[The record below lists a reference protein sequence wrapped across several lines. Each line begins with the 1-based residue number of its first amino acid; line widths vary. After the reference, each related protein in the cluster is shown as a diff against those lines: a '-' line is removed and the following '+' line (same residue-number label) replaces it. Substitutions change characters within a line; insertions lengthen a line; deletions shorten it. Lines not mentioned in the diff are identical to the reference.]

1 MANTNL
7 RNFGIAEG
15 RLTSD
20 VKVMENSDGSASV
33 RFTVAV
39 DDNYKKNGTKST
51 QFVPFRAFVKDKNA
65 LGPYAYMHKGDL
77 IGVGYE
83 VRNNNYVAK
92 DGTPVYGIDLFVTSI
107 DLKKTKKTVDAQ
119 AETPAA
125 ETPTTEA
132 PADADADAAEI

>member
-1 MANTNL
+1 MNM
-7 RNFGIAEG
+7 RNFGICEG

-20 VKVMENSDGSASV
+20 VRLMPNADGSASA

-39 DDNYKKNGTKST
+39 DDNYRKNGSKST
-51 QFVPFRAFVKDKNA
+51 QFVPFRAFLKDKDT

-107 DLKKTKKTVDAQ
+107 DLKKTRRVDTQADAPT
-119 AETPAA
+119 AETPA
-125 ETPTTEA
+125 TEA
-132 PADADADAAEI
+132 PADADAVEI

>member
-39 DDNYKKNGTKST
+39 DDNYKKNGNKST

-107 DLKKTKKTVDAQ
+107 DLKKTKKVDAQ
-119 AETPAA
+119 ADATAA
-125 ETPTTEA
+125 EIPATEA
-132 PADADADAAEI
+132 PTDADAAEI

>member
-15 RLTSD
+15 RLTAD
-20 VKVMENSDGSASV
+20 VKVMENSDGSASI

-39 DDNYKKNGTKST
+39 DDNYKKNGAKST
-51 QFVPFRAFVKDKNA
+51 QFVPFRAFVKDKNV

-107 DLKKTKKTVDAQ
+107 DLKKTKKEKIDAQ
-119 AETPAA
+119 ADAPAA
-125 ETPTTEA
+125 EIPATEA
-132 PADADADAAEI
+132 PADADAAEI

>member
-1 MANTNL
+1 MTNL
-7 RNFGIAEG
+7 RNFGLAEG

-20 VKVMENSDGSASV
+20 VRIMNNTDGSASV

-39 DDNYKKNGTKST
+39 DDNYKKNGAKST
-51 QFVPFRAFVKDKNA
+51 QFVPFRAFVKNKNE

-107 DLKKTKKTVDAQ
+107 DLKKTKRVVDAQ
-119 AETPAA
+119 ADAPAA
-125 ETPTTEA
+125 ETPATEA
-132 PADADADAAEI
+132 PADADADADAAEI

>member
-1 MANTNL
+1 MTNL
-7 RNFGIAEG
+7 RNFGLAEG

-20 VKVMENSDGSASV
+20 VRIMNNTDGSASV

-39 DDNYKKNGTKST
+39 DDNYKKNGAKST
-51 QFVPFRAFVKDKNA
+51 QFVPFRAFVKNKNE

-107 DLKKTKKTVDAQ
+107 DLKKTKRVVDAQ
-119 AETPAA
+119 ADAPAA
-125 ETPTTEA
+125 ETPATEA
-132 PADADADAAEI
+132 PADADAAEI

>member
-1 MANTNL
+1 MTNL
-7 RNFGIAEG
+7 RNFGLAEG

-20 VKVMENSDGSASV
+20 IRIMNNTDGSASV

-39 DDNYKKNGTKST
+39 DDNYKKNGAKST
-51 QFVPFRAFVKDKNA
+51 QFVPFRAFVKNKNE

-107 DLKKTKKTVDAQ
+107 DLKKTKRVVDAQ
-119 AETPAA
+119 ADAPAA
-125 ETPTTEA
+125 ETPATEA

>member
-7 RNFGIAEG
+7 RNFGLAEG

-20 VKVMENSDGSASV
+20 VKIMENADGSASV

-39 DDNYKKNGTKST
+39 DDNYKKNGAKST

-107 DLKKTKKTVDAQ
+107 DLKKTKKVDAQ

-125 ETPTTEA
+125 ETPATEA
-132 PADADADAAEI
+132 PADADAAEI

>member
-20 VKVMENSDGSASV
+20 VRIMNNTDGSASV

-39 DDNYKKNGTKST
+39 DDNYKKNGAKST

-77 IGVGYE
+77 IGIGYE

-107 DLKKTKKTVDAQ
+107 DLKKTKKIDTQADA
-119 AETPAA
+119 PAA
-125 ETPTTEA
+125 ETPATEA
-132 PADADADAAEI
+132 PADADAAEI

>member
-7 RNFGIAEG
+7 RNFGLAEG

-20 VKVMENSDGSASV
+20 VRIMKNADGSASA
-33 RFTVAV
+33 RFTLAV
-39 DDNYKKNGTKST
+39 DDNYKKNGAKST
-51 QFVPFRAFVKDKNA
+51 QFVPFRGFLKDKDV

-77 IGVGYE
+77 VGVGYE

-107 DLKKTKKTVDAQ
+107 DLKKTKKAVDAQ
-119 AETPAA
+119 ADAPATEIPA
-125 ETPTTEA
+125 TEA
-132 PADADADAAEI
+132 PADADADVAEI

>member
-1 MANTNL
+1 MANTNI

-20 VKVMENSDGSASV
+20 VRIMKNADGSASA
-33 RFTVAV
+33 RFTLAV
-39 DDNYKKNGTKST
+39 DDNYKKNGAKST
-51 QFVPFRAFVKDKNA
+51 QFVPFRGFLKDKDV

-107 DLKKTKKTVDAQ
+107 DLKKTKKQADA
-119 AETPAA
+119 PAA
-125 ETPTTEA
+125 ETPATEVPATEA
-132 PADADADAAEI
+132 PADADAAEI